1 MLYVPTLIESR
12 HHLASRGGVEGSFLS
27 FILHTTLIGAAVYGT
42 MAATRAAVERR
53 LVVDLTLPSQE
64 APPPPRPE
72 QPVFGQAPLAFNRL
86 EIPTVV
92 LSEIP
97 PPSSAPFDPTS
108 FAGVGV
114 EASAVWGRAPAV
126 AVPARPA
133 RDSVYEADLLEERP
147 VRLGGEPPAYPQ
159 LLRSAGI
166 QGRVDVEFVVDTAGH
181 VEPRSLRVL
190 HSTNRLFDQ
199 PALDAA
205 KTWVF
210 RPGRIGGVPVLA
222 RVWLPVNFTK

>member
-1 MLYVPTLIESR
+1 MFYMPTLIESR

-27 FILHTTLIGAAVYGT
+27 FILHTTLIAAAVYAT
-42 MAATRAAVERR
+42 MAATRAVVESR
-53 LVVDLTLPSQE
+53 LVVDLALPSQE
-64 APPPPRPE
+64 SPPPPAPE

-114 EASAVWGRAPAV
+114 EAAAVWGRTPAV
-126 AVPARPA
+126 AAPARPA
-133 RDSVYEADLLEERP
+133 RDSVYQADLLEERP
-147 VRLGGEPPAYPQ
+147 VRLGGDAPVYPR
-159 LLRSAGI
+159 LLQTAGI
-166 QGRVDVEFVVDTAGH
+166 AGRVDIEFIVDTAGG
-181 VEPRSLRVL
+181 VEPRSLRVV
-190 HSTNRLFDQ
+190 HSTNQLFDQ

-205 KTWVF
+205 KTWTF

-222 RVWLPVNFTK
+222 RVWLPVNFTR

>member
-1 MLYVPTLIESR
+1 MYYVPTLIESR

-27 FILHTTLIGAAVYGT
+27 FILHSALMAAAVYGT
-42 MAATRAAVERR
+42 MAVTEAVVESR
-53 LVVDLTLPSQE
+53 LIIDVALPGQE

-114 EASAVWGRAPAV
+114 EASAVWGRAPVV
-126 AVPARPA
+126 AARAQPA
-133 RDSVYEADLLEERP
+133 RDSVYAADLLEERP
-147 VRLGGEPPAYPQ
+147 VRVGGAAPVYPK
-159 LLRSAGI
+159 LLQDAGI
-166 QGRVDVEFVVDTAGH
+166 RGQVDVEFVVDTSGH
-181 VEPRSLRVL
+181 VEPRSVRVL
-190 HSTNRLFDQ
+190 RSTNQLFDQ
-199 PALDAA
+199 AALEAA
-205 KTWVF
+205 RTWVF
-210 RPGRIGGVPVLA
+210 RPGRIGARPVWA
-222 RVWLPVNFTK
+222 RVWLPVNFTS